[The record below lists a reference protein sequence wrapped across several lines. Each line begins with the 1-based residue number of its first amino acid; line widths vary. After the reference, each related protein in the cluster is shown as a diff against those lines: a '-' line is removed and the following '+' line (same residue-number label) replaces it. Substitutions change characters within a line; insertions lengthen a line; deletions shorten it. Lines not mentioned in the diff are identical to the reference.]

1 MNSSEKNKNN
11 EEKKPKSFIGLVAAI
26 AGALGG
32 FAALFVGFGYIT
44 ITCFLS
50 SVKLYG
56 LAEFPLQFYREASIR
71 LLTDIGDFFI
81 KKSFWHSHWY
91 MIIFS
96 VFVIMIPIIP
106 RIKRRDNQVEKKGDD
121 KIEKKPKGPG
131 FFEKLRYSRY
141 LLYIYLVLI
150 ILIVTSTWY
159 LEKIKVDTG
168 STIKISELIF
178 FTVSLPGLIS
188 LFIYLLVNFVDFDYA
203 KPFKTP
209 YGLFFLLFIFLF
221 IAIPLGYGSNIYDIY
236 LYETNTPECDSLVA
250 LNRPSKE
257 PAVEEFNLLFL
268 MGHTSGREIFSY
280 ATDIPPRLI
289 LVDKARIKSITVKYE
304 PNPKMSIRKLFKKL
318 EGLESLPVKREAV
331 NEKVDKDWLK

>member
-1 MNSSEKNKNN
+1 MKSSEKNMNN
-11 EEKKPKSFIGLVAAI
+11 EEKKPKSFISLVAVM

-71 LLTDIGDFFI
+71 FLTDIGGFFI
-81 KKSFWHSHWY
+81 KNAFWHSHWY
-91 MIIFS
+91 MIIF
-96 VFVIMIPIIP
+96 VAFVIMIPLIH
-106 RIKRRDNQVEKKGDD
+106 RIKKTDDKVEKK
-121 KIEKKPKGPG
+121 PG
-131 FFEKLRYSRY
+131 SRGFYEKLRYSRY
-141 LLYIYLVLI
+141 LLNVYLVLI
-150 ILIVTSTWY
+150 ILIVALTWY

-168 STIKISELIF
+168 STIRISELIF

-188 LFIYLLVNFVDFDYA
+188 LFFYLLVNFADFDY
-203 KPFKTP
+203 KRPFKTP
-209 YGLFFLLFIFLF
+209 YEIFFLLFILLF
-221 IAIPLGYGSNIYDIY
+221 IATPVSYGSAIYDIY
-236 LYETNTPECDSLVA
+236 LYETNKPECDSIEA
-250 LNRPSKE
+250 LNRPST
-257 PAVEEFNLLFL
+257 EEFDFLFL

-289 LVDKARIKSITVKYE
+289 LVDKAKIKSITVKYE

-318 EGLESLPVKREAV
+318 AGLENLPIKREAV
-331 NEKVDKDWLK
+331 DKNVEKDWLK